1 MSSPFKQEMDK
12 RLKTLIIKNF
22 KWFNPT
28 ANKDSSNY
36 FLAETPKRPS
46 SDSEAILSHLSL
58 SLFLFF
64 FFFPS
69 SSFLLSFCHLFCK
82 VYNHIQLFFKPNL
95 NLEIL
100 KPNYQCSKMP
110 DVSSDQLAISSSNST
125 LKFMTPQN
133 HWKWSMDLQCNTYAR
148 RNKLVQNNRDIRKG
162 NILDAT

>member
-64 FFFPS
+64 FF
-69 SSFLLSFCHLFCK
+69 SFL
-82 VYNHIQLFFKPNL
+82 FFFT
-95 NLEIL
+95 IL
-100 KPNYQCSKMP
+100 LPF
-110 DVSSDQLAISSSNST
+110 V
-125 LKFMTPQN
+125 
-133 HWKWSMDLQCNTYAR
+133 LQS
-148 RNKLVQNNRDIRKG
+148 L
-162 NILDAT
+162 